1 MERNDVIRRMHY
13 AGSWYE
19 SDAQKLSRFLDKAI
33 HDAAGVKGSELS
45 GACLAMLPHA
55 GLFFSARGMAA
66 LFANLP
72 AQAEKF
78 LILAPSHY
86 QPIPADMLTV
96 SDFTKAETPFGNLE
110 TINLRE
116 QLPSRV
122 VNLHNQA
129 VALEHA
135 VEMFLPFC
143 THFAVSEHKKV
154 TVGMALVSSISSMTK
169 VDLLSEALLEAVD
182 DEAII
187 SGNLVIIAS
196 SDFTHYGRRFGHTP
210 FAHLNSLEEAEKAV
224 MMRDRSYARL
234 FAENEVEKLMKKSET
249 EKPTI
254 CGFAPG
260 LIAAAVAEKLGFSGK
275 IADQY
280 TSNTLTGPSDDF
292 VSYCSI
298 LWR

>member
-1 MERNDVIRRMHY
+1 MKKNDVVRKMQY

-19 SDAQKLSRFLDKAI
+19 SDAQKLSRFLDEAI
-33 HDAAGVKGSELS
+33 HDAAVVKERELS

-55 GLFFSARGMAA
+55 GLFFSARGIAA

-72 AQAEKF
+72 VQAETF
-78 LILAPSHY
+78 LIIAPSHY

-96 SDFTKAETPFGNLE
+96 SDFNKAETPLGNLE

-122 VNLHNQA
+122 VNVHNQA

-143 THFAVSEHKKV
+143 AHFAVSEDKNV
-154 TVGMALVSSISSMTK
+154 TVGMALVSGVTSMMK
-169 VDLLSEALLEAVD
+169 VDMLSEALLEAVD
-182 DEAII
+182 NEAII
-187 SGNLVIIAS
+187 SGKLVIIAS

-210 FAHLNSLEEAEKAV
+210 FAHLNSLKEAEQAV
-224 MMRDRSYARL
+224 VMRDRRYARL

-260 LIAAAVAEKLGFSGK
+260 LITSAVAEKLGFSGK